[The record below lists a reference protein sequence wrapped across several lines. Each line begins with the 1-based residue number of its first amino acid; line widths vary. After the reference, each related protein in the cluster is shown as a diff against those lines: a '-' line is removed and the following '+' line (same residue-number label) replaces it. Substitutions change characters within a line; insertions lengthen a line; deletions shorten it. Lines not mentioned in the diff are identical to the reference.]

1 MSNNKEKQRQLDGLQ
16 KLHEQLNRKILHL
29 RTSRVTAIDPGAIFS
44 IDAQLEELEAENDK
58 VKMEIE
64 EIEKQQELQAT
75 VKKRTEEE
83 VKAFHQ
89 DNKLYIIDGDK
100 HNSSTTNQPTMP
112 PENLASKHT
121 ILAIASSPSN
131 QVRLRLDKEVREIKT
146 VLRQAKQGANFSLE
160 QREAVRPDDLQDAL
174 LDVEPLIVHFGGH
187 GTGVDGLALEN
198 EVGETQLVST
208 DALARLFKLLKS
220 HVQCVVLNAC
230 YSEVQAEAISQ
241 HIEYV
246 IGMKQ
251 AIPDVAAINFSKGF
265 YRALGNGKSFEEAF
279 EFGCNAIDLQ
289 SLPDYLTPVLKK
301 RPV

>member
-1 MSNNKEKQRQLDGLQ
+1 MSNNKERQRQLDGLQ
-16 KLHEQLNRKILHL
+16 KLREQLNRKILHL

-44 IDAQLEELEAENDK
+44 IDAQVEELEAESDK

-64 EIEKQQELQAT
+64 EIEKQQELRPT
-75 VKKRTEEE
+75 VKKRTE
-83 VKAFHQ
+83 AFCQ
-89 DNKLYIIDGDK
+89 DNRLYMTDVDK
-100 HNSSTTNQPTMP
+100 HNSSTTDQPTMP
-112 PENLASKHT
+112 SVNLALKHT
-121 ILAIASSPSN
+121 ILAIASSPNN

-146 VLRQAKQGANFSLE
+146 VLRLAKQGANFSLE
-160 QREAVRPDDLQDAL
+160 QRAVRPDDLQDAL

-198 EVGETQLVST
+198 EAGETQLVST

-301 RPV
+301 RPL